1 MKTKINLN
9 FVDINITNTI
19 NKKYKFKMHC
29 KKDITNILI
38 KPTLCIDPNTI
49 KSVFKGLLHRAHS
62 ICSQK
67 YIKEEEKFLIDV
79 FIENGHSKQLLKNL
93 VIKYNNKKNKKNN
106 HKNSTE
112 NRDYKNL
119 KKLPW
124 IPNISPKKKQFKKK
138 RKDIVFTSGK
148 NLQQIL
154 CQKKKKNQTSQP
166 GVYQLDC
173 LQWEMYWLV
182 KKEGSHMMH
191 GTSTGQHE
199 WKMGIMWGYRANKR
213 MPWTIRLA
221 ATENSTHFTILVR
234 KENLGSV

>member
-1 MKTKINLN
+1 M
-9 FVDINITNTI
+9 DINITNTI

-154 CQKKKKNQTSQP
+154 CQKKKKKTKLVNQEYIS
-166 GVYQLDC
+166 
-173 LQWEMYWLV
+173 
-182 KKEGSHMMH
+182 
-191 GTSTGQHE
+191 
-199 WKMGIMWGYRANKR
+199 
-213 MPWTIRLA
+213 
-221 ATENSTHFTILVR
+221 
-234 KENLGSV
+234 

>member
-29 KKDITNILI
+29 KKAITNIHI
-38 KPTLCIDPNTI
+38 KPKLCIDPNII

-93 VIKYNNKKNKKNN
+93 VIKYNNKKNKNN

-124 IPNISPKKKQFKKK
+124 IPNISPKKK
-138 RKDIVFTSGK
+138 
-148 NLQQIL
+148 
-154 CQKKKKNQTSQP
+154 
-166 GVYQLDC
+166 
-173 LQWEMYWLV
+173 M
-182 KKEGSHMMH
+182 
-191 GTSTGQHE
+191 
-199 WKMGIMWGYRANKR
+199 
-213 MPWTIRLA
+213 
-221 ATENSTHFTILVR
+221 
-234 KENLGSV
+234 

>member
-124 IPNISPKKKQFKKK
+124 IPNISPKKKTVQEKKERYCLHV
-138 RKDIVFTSGK
+138 RKKSTTNS
-148 NLQQIL
+148 LS
-154 CQKKKKNQTSQP
+154 KKKKKPN
-166 GVYQLDC
+166 
-173 LQWEMYWLV
+173 
-182 KKEGSHMMH
+182 
-191 GTSTGQHE
+191 
-199 WKMGIMWGYRANKR
+199 
-213 MPWTIRLA
+213 
-221 ATENSTHFTILVR
+221 
-234 KENLGSV
+234 

>member
-29 KKDITNILI
+29 KKDITNIHI

-49 KSVFKGLLHRAHS
+49 RSVFKGLLHRAHS

-138 RKDIVFTSGK
+138 RKDVVFTSGK

-154 CQKKKKNQTSQP
+154 CQKKQTP
-166 GVYQLDC
+166 
-173 LQWEMYWLV
+173 
-182 KKEGSHMMH
+182 
-191 GTSTGQHE
+191 
-199 WKMGIMWGYRANKR
+199 N
-213 MPWTIRLA
+213 
-221 ATENSTHFTILVR
+221 
-234 KENLGSV
+234 